1 MFPEY
6 LFQTLD
12 SIQYPGEI
20 AVNSG
25 VNPRHPF
32 SSTQARTEADDS
44 NEMRSVE
51 GRAPSDDV
59 SHEATP
65 TVPHTGVPPGLS
77 TSADLRPSQHS
88 ATLGVNIPGGEET
101 GESSM
106 GVYSSKKSLF
116 CLGPGLK

>member
-1 MFPEY
+1 MIFSPDFIISKAKFVFPEY

-59 SHEATP
+59 SHEATA

-77 TSADLRPSQHS
+77 TSADLRAGQHPAS
-88 ATLGVNIPGGEET
+88 GRVNLPEGEARRI
-101 GESSM
+101 
-106 GVYSSKKSLF
+106 
-116 CLGPGLK
+116 